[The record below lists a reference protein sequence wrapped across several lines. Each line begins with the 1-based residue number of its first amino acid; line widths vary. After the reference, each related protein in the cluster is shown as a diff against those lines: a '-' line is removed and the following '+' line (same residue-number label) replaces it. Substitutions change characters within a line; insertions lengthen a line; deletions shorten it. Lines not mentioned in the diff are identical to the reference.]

1 MEQVL
6 VTELV
11 LELWELELWQHQ
23 SLSEVSVTP
32 QLPSTNNTMS
42 QSSLQWLPQS
52 SKKSSPQSSPQSS
65 LQSSVQSSPQ
75 WSLNQSVS
83 DSVGSV
89 DLEVSAMEVMVWAD
103 TEVTV
108 LVWANSEVWEWEDSD
123 SDTEDLVDS
132 EDSDTESVAIINS
145 FRFTSFKQTPIKMV
159 FPEFSKSVSNVLC
172 KIG

>member
-1 MEQVL
+1 MPPSWEVTEQVL

-23 SLSEVSVTP
+23 SLSEVAVTP

-42 QSSLQWLPQS
+42 QSSL
-52 SKKSSPQSSPQSS
+52 QSSPQSS

-83 DSVGSV
+83 DSADSV
-89 DLEVSAMEVMVWAD
+89 DLEGTEVMVSAD

-108 LVWANSEVWEWEDSD
+108 LVLENSEVWEWEESD
-123 SDTEDLVDS
+123 SDTEVWVDSVDS
-132 EDSDTESVAIINS
+132 EDTDTDSIK
-145 FRFTSFKQTPIKMV
+145 RF
-159 FPEFSKSVSNVLC
+159 L
-172 KIG
+172 